1 MFRRRLYAQSFTL
14 VAAAGGS
21 VYFKTERT
29 KRKEFDGKVAEIKAQ
44 EKRDAWI
51 RELEARDQDDK
62 DWKAK
67 MDAIASG
74 KKIPAELKVPAVIAK
89 KATTVTADESKDA
102 TKESGEGEQDRIN
115 ASEDIKEVSN

>member
-14 VAAAGGS
+14 IAAAGGS
-21 VYFKTERT
+21 VYFKSERT
-29 KRKEFDGKVAEIKAQ
+29 KRREFDGKVAERKAQ

-62 DWKAK
+62 DWRAK

-74 KKIPAELKVPAVIAK
+74 NKIPAELKVPAVITK
-89 KATTVTADESKDA
+89 KATSVTANEPKDA
-102 TKESGEGEQDRIN
+102 TKESGEAVMDSID
-115 ASEDIKEVSN
+115 ASKDIKEVGN